1 MNKQVLLLIFGMAL
15 VTYLPRLLP
24 LVFGLSRALPSWLK
38 RFLSFVP
45 YALLSALIFP
55 EILYSTGSVA
65 SAVAGGLVAL
75 VLAFYR
81 VNLFLVVIGGIA
93 GVIFIQLLG
102 G

>member
-1 MNKQVLLLIFGMAL
+1 MNKQVLLMILGMAL
-15 VTYLPRLLP
+15 GTYLPRLLP
-24 LVFGLSRALPSWLK
+24 LVFGLSNALPSWLR

-55 EILYSTGSVA
+55 ELLFSTGSVA

-75 VLAFYR
+75 ALAFYN
-81 VNLFLVVIGGIA
+81 VNLFLVVIGAIA
-93 GVIFIQLLG
+93 GVLFTQLLG